1 MNEKEWTSKLRERMA
16 DYEEAA
22 PENLWGRIEGA
33 LSEKHS
39 DIAETVPVKKAKV
52 MSWRWWAAT
61 AAVTLLLI
69 TGGGL
74 LYKYAREETRN
85 VEHLARQNTKGKG
98 GEAAPVLSQVMP
110 VPTSKE
116 SFVLN
121 GTEGSNDIFVLN
133 GTEESKD
140 IVTEQVKEES
150 LRDNVLEEKPADTRS
165 DDSEE
170 QRELER
176 RVQAMPAASPRSS
189 MSDSRNYMSH
199 RRKSSGPSVTLF
211 AQNMMGGDD
220 MRHDPVM
227 MNAATAAKYENAY
240 MQGNSFSTR
249 RATGY
254 LYNFEEITKHHQPVT
269 LGLSVSYPLNS
280 RLSLLSG
287 FTYTKQSSDFI
298 QKMNNSRVVNEQQ
311 LYYVGVPLRV
321 RYQLMS
327 WKGFTLYGIAGG
339 AVDFNVKATYT
350 TEGAKSPGKKDRMMF
365 SVDAAAGVQYH
376 ILPQIGVF
384 VEPGVK
390 YYFDNK
396 SGVENYFKE
405 HPARFNL
412 QMGVRFEM
420 NKR

>member
-85 VEHLARQNTKGKG
+85 VEQLARQNTKGKG
-98 GEAAPVLSQVMP
+98 GESAPVLSQVMP
-110 VPTSKE
+110 EPISKE

-121 GTEGSNDIFVLN
+121 GTE
-133 GTEESKD
+133 ESKD
-140 IVTEQVKEES
+140 TVTEQVKEES

-170 QRELER
+170 QREQQR

-189 MSDSRNYMSH
+189 MSDSRDYMSH

-240 MQGNSFSTR
+240 MQGNSLSTR

-287 FTYTKQSSDFI
+287 ITYTKQSSDFI

-327 WKGFTLYGIAGG
+327 WKGFTLYGTAGG

-350 TEGAKSPGKKDRMMF
+350 TEGAKSPGKKDHMMF

-405 HPARFNL
+405 HPVRFNL

>member
-74 LYKYAREETRN
+74 LYKYARVETKN
-85 VEHLARQNTKGKG
+85 VEQLARQNTKRKG
-98 GEAAPVLSQVMP
+98 GEVAPVLSQVMP

-116 SFVLN
+116 S
-121 GTEGSNDIFVLN
+121 FVLN

-176 RVQAMPAASPRSS
+176 RIQAMPAASPRSS
-189 MSDSRNYMSH
+189 MSDSRDYMSH

-240 MQGNSFSTR
+240 MQGNSLSTR

-287 FTYTKQSSDFI
+287 ITYTKQSSDFI